1 MRELPKKPQLIA
13 AAIIAA
19 GLLYL
24 SFYYTSYPLGGEKP
38 QSEIHKQALASFDKK
53 AYKEALALIEKNFEV
68 IIEEKEGCEL
78 VISIFATNQK
88 LSSTEL
94 AARKCMEMNKA
105 VGMSQEAYAMS
116 MASVGKSA
124 EAIVVLNAELEK
136 YDDARIH
143 AAIAQL
149 YVFEGNKKQ
158 AQKHLLR
165 AIEVGQPWSPW
176 LMRVFTSKTFTEDRV
191 FLRNLVPVINAKK
204 DIVAD
209 AEFKLVHLLQRQK
222 LTLEEQVMM
231 KRLRKRAEETS
242 GKDTQSPHHGQNEL
256 MKSHIK
262 SK

>member
-1 MRELPKKPQLIA
+1 MMMPVST
-13 AAIIAA
+13 
-19 GLLYL
+19 LL
-24 SFYYTSYPLGGEKP
+24 SR
-38 QSEIHKQALASFDKK
+38 
-53 AYKEALALIEKNFEV
+53 N
-68 IIEEKEGCEL
+68 
-78 VISIFATNQK
+78 
-88 LSSTEL
+88 
-94 AARKCMEMNKA
+94 
-105 VGMSQEAYAMS
+105 S
-116 MASVGKSA
+116 MCLKG
-124 EAIVVLNAELEK
+124 I
-136 YDDARIH
+136 
-143 AAIAQL
+143 
-149 YVFEGNKKQ
+149 KKQ

-242 GKDTQSPHHGQNEL
+242 GQDTQSPHHGQSEL

-262 SK
+262 SKSSK